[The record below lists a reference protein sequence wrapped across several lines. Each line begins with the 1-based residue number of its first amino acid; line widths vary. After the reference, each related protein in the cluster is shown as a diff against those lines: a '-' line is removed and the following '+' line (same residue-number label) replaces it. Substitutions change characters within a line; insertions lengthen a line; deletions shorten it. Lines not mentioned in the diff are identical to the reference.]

1 MCGTIV
7 VAVLLAP
14 PWNKGTLLRLFQIQ
28 TVKLVELRSMNVR
41 TNETFEDGNAYTR
54 MNLYI

>member
-14 PWNKGTLLRLFQIQ
+14 PCNKGTLFRLFQIL

-41 TNETFEDGNAYTR
+41 TNETFEDGNEYTY